1 MLFNRIIGALTFR
14 KDVYAEVEN
23 DASFTSSAWLL
34 VALIAFLNQLGS
46 RAGLL
51 QHNRFFIWIAGAIV
65 AAIFALLG
73 FAFAAWVIGWVGKG
87 LFKAQTDFG
96 ELVRV
101 MGLAYVWNGVGVLGV
116 LAAISPALICLLS
129 PVTIAAAIL
138 GLIAWFV
145 AVKEALD
152 LDWVPTIV
160 TVIIGWVVSFII
172 MAISGLVLGALGWGA
187 ASVLGAIGQ

>member
-14 KDVYAEVEN
+14 KDIYAEVEN

-46 RAGLL
+46 RVGLL
-51 QHNRFFIWIAGAIV
+51 QNNRLMGWILGAIV
-65 AAIFALLG
+65 GAVFALIG
-73 FAFAAWVIGWVGKG
+73 FAFAAWVIGLVGKA
-87 LFKAQTDFG
+87 LFKAQTDFS

-101 MGLAYVWNGVGVLGV
+101 MGLAYVWNGVGVLAI
-116 LAAISPALICLLS
+116 LAAISPALVCLLS

-138 GLIAWFV
+138 GFIAWLV

-152 LDWVPTIV
+152 LDWLPTIV
-160 TVIIGWVVSFII
+160 TVVIGWVVSFII
-172 MAISGLVLGALGWGA
+172 TLISGIVLGALGLGA
-187 ASVLGAIGQ
+187 ASILGALGG